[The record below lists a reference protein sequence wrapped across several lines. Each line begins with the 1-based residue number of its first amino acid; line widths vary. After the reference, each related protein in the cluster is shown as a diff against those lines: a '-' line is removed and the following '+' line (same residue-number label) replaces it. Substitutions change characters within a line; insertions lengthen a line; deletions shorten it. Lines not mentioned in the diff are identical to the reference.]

1 MSSYRRLWYSRGGEK
16 LELSEKKEEIT
27 ETLHIPVLRK
37 KWQILVLQIT
47 ATVSLLLLLKR
58 MSDIYGPCSDDF
70 ILNNNADTWCPS
82 YEHTLS
88 LIHI

>member
-16 LELSEKKEEIT
+16 LELPEKKEEIT

-37 KWQILVLQIT
+37 KWQILILQIT
-47 ATVSLLLLLKR
+47 STVSLLLLLKR

-70 ILNNNADTWCPS
+70 ILNNNCLLYTSPS
-82 YEHTLS
+82 PRDED
-88 LIHI
+88 